1 MHVKY
6 VKEMHNSNLKQFS
19 LSEHGF
25 VFTESSL
32 DSMYRQQTEL
42 TWREMQRR
50 SETVALYTT
59 YLTTARH
66 VGEEAVVT
74 CSYLTR
80 ALRPPLTS
88 PRCCPLAASLF
99 LG

>member
-32 DSMYRQQTEL
+32 DSM
-42 TWREMQRR
+42 
-50 SETVALYTT
+50 
-59 YLTTARH
+59 
-66 VGEEAVVT
+66 
-74 CSYLTR
+74 
-80 ALRPPLTS
+80 
-88 PRCCPLAASLF
+88 
-99 LG
+99 